1 MVIACSLPVPLSLA
15 VTLIIPL
22 ASISKVTSICGT
34 PLGAGGIPTSWKRPR
49 EVLSAAIFLSP
60 CNTLIS
66 TEGWLSAAV
75 ENTWLFL
82 VGIVVFL
89 SIKVVDT
96 PPKVSIPKD
105 NGVTSKRTMSLISP
119 ANTPP

>member
-1 MVIACSLPVPLSLA
+1 M
-15 VTLIIPL
+15 
-22 ASISKVTSICGT
+22 
-34 PLGAGGIPTSWKRPR
+34 
-49 EVLSAAIFLSP
+49 
-60 CNTLIS
+60 S
-66 TEGWLSAAV
+66 TDGWLSAAV